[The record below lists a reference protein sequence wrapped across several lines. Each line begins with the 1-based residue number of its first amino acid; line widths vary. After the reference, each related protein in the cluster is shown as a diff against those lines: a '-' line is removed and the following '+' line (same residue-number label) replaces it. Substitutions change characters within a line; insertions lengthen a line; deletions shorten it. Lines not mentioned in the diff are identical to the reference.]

1 MKNIGIICALVI
13 AAVGIS
19 GCGQISRATAN
30 VTGHSTVCVD
40 GVTYL
45 QFPSGVAVKVDRSG
59 KPVPC

>member
-1 MKNIGIICALVI
+1 MKTSLKIATAVALVI
-13 AAVGIS
+13 ALA
-19 GCGQISRATAN
+19 GCGNISRGVAR

-45 QFPSGVAVKVDRSG
+45 QFPSGVTVKVDRNG